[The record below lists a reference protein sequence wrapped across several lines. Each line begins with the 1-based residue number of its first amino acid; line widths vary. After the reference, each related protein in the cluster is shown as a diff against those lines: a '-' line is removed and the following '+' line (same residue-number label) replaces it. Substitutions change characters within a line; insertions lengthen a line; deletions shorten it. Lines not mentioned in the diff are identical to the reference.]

1 MSDELSVE
9 AGTRIGRL
17 PERQVTDRA
26 RLDAILDEA
35 IVAHVAVIRDGL
47 PMVIPFACARDG
59 DSLLLHGST
68 GSGLLRIAASGQ
80 PISVGVT
87 LLDGLAVA
95 RSAFDSSMNYRSV
108 VAFGVPEVLSG
119 EEKEAA
125 LHHLTEHLLPGR
137 SNEVR
142 PSTRKEYAATL
153 ILRLRLDRVSVKIRD
168 GEAVEEPDGE
178 DQSVWAGILPFGTA
192 AHEPVPDPG
201 VTAEVPAS
209 VRAAAARF
217 GRASAS

>member
-1 MSDELSVE
+1 MNDELSVE
-9 AGTRIGRL
+9 PGTRIGRL
-17 PERQVTDRA
+17 PERQVVDREV
-26 RLDAILDEA
+26 LNAILDAA

-47 PMVIPFACARDG
+47 PLVIPFACARDG
-59 DSLLLHGST
+59 DTLLMHGST

-87 LLDGLAVA
+87 LLDGFAVA
-95 RSAFDSSMNYRSV
+95 RSAFESSMNYRSV
-108 VAFGVPEVLSG
+108 VAFGVPEVLEG
-119 EEKEAA
+119 DDKEAA

-137 SNEVR
+137 SAEVR

-153 ILRLRLDRVSVKIRD
+153 IFRLPLDRVSVKVRD

-178 DQSVWAGILPFGTA
+178 DQSVWAGVVPFGTA
-192 AHEPVPDPG
+192 IGDPIPDPG

-209 VRAAAARF
+209 VHAATRKF
-217 GRASAS
+217 SG